1 MKLASIRHDGKTIVA
16 AELDSDRIIDVAELE
31 RLAVESGAP
40 AGSHGTGGEPLRD
53 MLDVIALPPARL
65 AALARALDRARAEP
79 SAVSSM
85 HKDAVGWRPPVPR
98 PGKICAVAMNN
109 SASNERKISAPDHPA
124 FFLKPSS
131 CLIGHLEPIRV
142 RPYYGSVHPE
152 PELAAVIG
160 VETRDV
166 DVDDALDAVFGYTI
180 FDDITSNGMRAE
192 DRFHYYAV
200 YASKD
205 DPEKTE
211 RVEQHLSYAGRYK
224 GSDTFGALGPWLVT
238 RDEIPDPDD
247 LTVVCKA
254 GGETIA
260 EDSTRYYNYKVA
272 QVISFI
278 SQFLTLE
285 PGDVISMGT
294 AFKPGARRKS
304 IHHANLQ
311 YTAGPIEISID
322 RLGTLSNPVVVEERA
337 IGRWR

>member
-1 MKLASIRHDGKTIVA
+1 
-16 AELDSDRIIDVAELE
+16 
-31 RLAVESGAP
+31 
-40 AGSHGTGGEPLRD
+40 
-53 MLDVIALPPARL
+53 MLDVIALPPPRL
-65 AALARALDRARAEP
+65 AALAAALDKVRADPALARTL
-79 SAVSSM
+79 
-85 HKDAVGWRPPVPR
+85 DAADVAWRPPVPR

-124 FFLKPSS
+124 FFLKPAS
-131 CLIGHLEPIRV
+131 CLVGHLEPIRV

-152 PELAAVIG
+152 PELAVVIG
-160 VETRDV
+160 TPTRDV
-166 DVDDALDAVFGYTI
+166 DFENAMGAVFGYTI
-180 FDDITSNGMRAE
+180 FDDVTSNGMRAE

-211 RVEQHLSYAGRYK
+211 RVEQHLSYAARYK
-224 GSDTFGALGPWLVT
+224 GSDTFGAIGPWLVT
-238 RDEIPDPDD
+238 RDEIRDPDD
-247 LTVVCKA
+247 LAVVCKA

-260 EDSTRYYNYKVA
+260 EDSTRYYNYTVA
-272 QVISFI
+272 QVVSFI

-311 YTAGPIEISID
+311 YTPGPIEISIEG
-322 RLGTLSNPVVVEERA
+322 LGTLSNPVVVEERP

>member
-1 MKLASIRHDGKTIVA
+1 MKLASIRYGDQNLVA
-16 AELDSDRIIDVAELE
+16 AQLDEGRVVDIAELA
-31 RLAVESGAP
+31 RLAD
-40 AGSHGTGGEPLRD
+40 AGGSAAAPLRD
-53 MLDVIALPPARL
+53 MLDVISVPPARL
-65 AALARALDRARAEP
+65 GALAAALALARAEP
-79 SAVSSM
+79 SRVEALPA
-85 HKDAVGWRPPVPR
+85 DALTWRPPVPR

-131 CLIGHLEPIRV
+131 CLVGHREPIRV
-142 RPYYGSVHPE
+142 RRYYGSVHPE
-152 PELAAVIG
+152 PELAVVIG
-160 VETRDV
+160 ARTRDV
-166 DVDDALDAVFGYTI
+166 DSETALDTVFGYTI

-192 DRFHYYAV
+192 DRFHYYAI
-200 YASKD
+200 YASEQ
-205 DPEKTE
+205 DPTKTE

-224 GSDTFGALGPWLVT
+224 GSDTFGAMGPWLVT
-238 RDEIPDPDD
+238 SDEIRDPDE

-272 QVISFI
+272 QVVSFI

-311 YTAGPIEISID
+311 HTPGPIEISIEG
-322 RLGTLSNPVVVEERA
+322 LGTLSNPVVVDERPL
-337 IGRWR
+337 GRWR